1 MKYFK
6 DLTKELKNKRDLE
19 QKLNFYQ
26 NFIEQKLSENDLL
39 SALNKCQSALT
50 LRKENKELGFEI
62 YLKKF
67 NTLNEQIIQKILELR
82 NSYEVKLLNMNYL
95 TLTPENLEDVLKKY
109 VRIKN
114 ELIKE
119 KNRTLLNDINQRINL
134 ILDYIK
140 KSYELLGIYNILNYN
155 QAIETTSSLIL
166 KAKSDNLSIF
176 QNFFGKL
183 QIELVKKK
191 IDEIGSCSDLISLYD
206 LSKKCLIN
214 EYELESIIKEMVMEK
229 DSWIRVYIKETKT
242 VIFEE

>member
-62 YLKKF
+62 YLKRF
-67 NTLNEQIIQKILELR
+67 NSLNEQINQKILELR

-95 TLTPENLEDVLKKY
+95 TLIPENLEDVLKKY

-114 ELIKE
+114 ELINE

-176 QNFFGKL
+176 QNFFVKL
-183 QIELVKKK
+183 QTELVKKK
-191 IDEIGSCSDLISLYD
+191 INEIGSSSDLISLYD